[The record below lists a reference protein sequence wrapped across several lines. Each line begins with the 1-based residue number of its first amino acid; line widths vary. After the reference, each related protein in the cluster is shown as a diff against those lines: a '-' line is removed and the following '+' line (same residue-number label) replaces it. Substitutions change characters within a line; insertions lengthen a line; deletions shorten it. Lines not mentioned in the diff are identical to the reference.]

1 MRILGLL
8 VALTLVVVGCS
19 SKTDASAPDPAALKA
34 QKELVERRD
43 ALMAQRKKL
52 EGERDQ
58 IDEEIKKV
66 TATGGDTSELTKKRE
81 QIDSQIQSSGSDLTS
96 LTSKLDQVVAQGDA
110 AAGIAG
116 REGAMATREKA
127 VAVREGQFAER
138 ERQLAAREA
147 TLAQRE
153 KDTCGNAAP
162 VIMQIPAPAKGGNY
176 TRKDI
181 EPLLG
186 KARQQ
191 MAKKGLLPGDLGP
204 AANLEGEAT
213 AAMKADDWG
222 KAYLAA
228 AQLAA
233 TVDAI
238 KVDRNFVAAKAMRLQ
253 KIVQSTKRDE
263 AVQKQL
269 ADGLTDVM
277 QKFGDG
283 DHAAANRKL
292 NALWALVK

>member
-8 VALTLVVVGCS
+8 VAMSLAVGCS
-19 SKTDASAPDPAALKA
+19 SKPSDASAPDPAALKA
-34 QKELVERRD
+34 QRELVERRD
-43 ALMAQRKKL
+43 ALMVQRKKL

-58 IDEEIKKV
+58 IDAEIKKV
-66 TATGGDTSELTKKRE
+66 TETGGDTSELAKKRE
-81 QIDSQIQSSGSDLTS
+81 ALDNQIQSQGSDLS
-96 LTSKLDQVVAQGDA
+96 SISNKIDQVVAQGDA

-116 REGAMATREKA
+116 REGSMAQREKV
-127 VAVREGQFAER
+127 VAQREAQFAER
-138 ERQLAAREA
+138 ERQLAGREA
-147 TLAQRE
+147 ALAQRE
-153 KDTCGNAAP
+153 KDTCGTAAP
-162 VIMQIPAPAKGGNY
+162 IVMQMPAPAKGSNY
-176 TRKDI
+176 TRKEI

-186 KARQQ
+186 KARQT

-233 TVDAI
+233 TVEAI
-238 KVDRNFVAAKAMRLQ
+238 KVDRAFVAAKAMRLQ

-263 AVQKQL
+263 TVQKQL

-292 NALWALVK
+292 NALWALVR